1 MDYCLNE
8 SGDDENYYVYA
19 DDYLSLLMSEGVD
32 LVRSQH
38 AYLESLDLAILSLFL
53 SQAFS

>member
-1 MDYCLNE
+1 MDYYLNE

-19 DDYLSLLMSEGVD
+19 DDYLSLLLSEEVD
-32 LVRSQH
+32 LVRSQR
-38 AYLESLDLAILSLFL
+38 AYLKCLDLATLSLFL

>member
-1 MDYCLNE
+1 MDYYLNE
-8 SGDDENYYVYA
+8 SADDENYYVYA

-32 LVRSQH
+32 LVRSQR
-38 AYLESLDLAILSLFL
+38 AYLKCLDLATLSLFL